1 MVDPKELLRE
11 FYLMVFIILPVK
23 LRNFQNIISNQDSK
37 VYLVFVV
44 FLPRLKEKLKIS
56 DDYLFEKMM
65 LQLSCQV

>member
-1 MVDPKELLRE
+1 
-11 FYLMVFIILPVK
+11 MVFIILPVK
-23 LRNFQNIISNQDSK
+23 LRSFQNIISNQDNK

-65 LQLSCQV
+65 L